1 MLSKPLRPQTIS
13 RENKLKNSLK
23 KSTINYT
30 LTYGQYYKNDVNLK
44 KYKLPE
50 LKTIVKEYNLTR
62 TGNKDVLI
70 GRIVDLF
77 HKMRTSLKIQ
87 KVFRGWLVRR
97 SFKLRGEAWRNRS
110 ICVNDT
116 DFVTLEPINEI
127 PYELF
132 YSYKDNKDFV
142 YGFNL
147 TSLMQIIKNKTPLK
161 NPYNREQFPEN
172 SLRDVIAL
180 NNITKLLYNEFSD
193 ETEFYNTANSLRKP
207 EAPISR
213 RLFELTENEPVRN
226 AMFSTEYLRPTI
238 IPGIYNISDMHNKY
252 NFIVESRR
260 KPIATRIQNL
270 FMEIDQLGNYTQ
282 GHWFSNLDRIGC
294 LRFYRCLSDL
304 WNYRAQLSYDLK
316 KKICPFLEP
325 FANIFTRNVLYNDA
339 PVEDFQI
346 LCVTVMENLIYSGF
360 DDEYRKISAFHL
372 LSALTVVS
380 AQARNAMPWLYESIA
395 Y

>member
-23 KSTINYT
+23 KNQVDYT

-70 GRIVDLF
+70 DRIVDLF
-77 HKMRTSLKIQ
+77 RKMRTSAKIQ

-97 SFKLRGEAWRNRS
+97 SFKLRGDAWKNRC

-116 DFVTLEPINEI
+116 DFVTLEPLNEI

-172 SLRDVIAL
+172 ALRDVIAL
-180 NNITKLLYNEFSD
+180 NNITKILYTEFND
-193 ETEFYNTANSLRKP
+193 ETEFYQAANCLRKQP
-207 EAPISR
+207 TPTR
-213 RLFELTENEPVRN
+213 RLFELNENEPNRN

-238 IPGIYNISDMHNKY
+238 IPGIYNITEMHNKY
-252 NFIVESRR
+252 NFIVESRQ

-282 GHWFSNLDRIGC
+282 GYWFSNLDRIGC
-294 LRFYRCLSDL
+294 LRFYRVLSDI
-304 WNYRAQLSYDLK
+304 WNYRAQLSYDIK

-339 PVEDFQI
+339 PLEDFQV
-346 LCVTVMENLIYSGF
+346 LCITVMENLVYSGF

>member
-23 KSTINYT
+23 KSQVNYT

-50 LKTIVKEYNLTR
+50 LKTIIKEYNLTR
-62 TGNKDVLI
+62 TGKKDVLI
-70 GRIVDLF
+70 ERIVDLF
-77 HKMRTSLKIQ
+77 NKMRTSAKIQ

-97 SFKLRGEAWRNRS
+97 SFLLRGEAWKNRS

-116 DFVTLEPINEI
+116 DFVTLEPLNEI

-132 YSYKDNKDFV
+132 YSYKDKKDFV

-147 TSLMQIIKNKTPLK
+147 TSLMQIIKNKSPLK

-172 SLRDVIAL
+172 ALRDVIAL
-180 NNITKLLYNEFSD
+180 NNITKILYTEFGG
-193 ETEFYNTANSLRKP
+193 ETEFYQAANCLRKQP
-207 EAPISR
+207 TPVR
-213 RLFELTENEPVRN
+213 RLFELNENESNRN

-238 IPGIYNISDMHNKY
+238 IPGIYNMTEMHNKY
-252 NFIVESRR
+252 NYIVDSRQ

-282 GHWFSNLDRIGC
+282 GYWFSNLDRIGC
-294 LRFYRCLSDL
+294 LRFYRVLSDL
-304 WNYRAQLSYDLK
+304 WNYRAQLSYDIK

-339 PVEDFQI
+339 PLEDFQV
-346 LCVTVMENLIYSGF
+346 LCITVMENLVYSGF